1 MIHEIPCHL
10 VTDSSD
16 NTCMA
21 VFTKNWSWT
30 NSTTGMTWKF
40 KKGDTSDGHSTG
52 SYFRHFDDVTIA
64 ALCHDQ
70 DCVKANKDKSYQKRK
85 RGDRSYKWNMIN
97 LKASKGKVYRR
108 YAAVSAYARWLK
120 MKGDL
125 K

>member
-21 VFTKNWSWT
+21 VFTKDWSWT
-30 NSTTGMTWKF
+30 NSAGMTWNF
-40 KKGDTSDGHSTG
+40 KKGDISDGHSTG
-52 SYFRHFDDVTIA
+52 TYFRHFDAWIIA

-70 DCVKANKDKSYQKRK
+70 DCIKANESKSYKMR
-85 RGDRSYKWNMIN
+85 RAGDKAYKFN
-97 LKASKGKVYRR
+97 LKDLKAPKTTVYRR
-108 YAAVSAYARWLK
+108 HAGVSAYAIKLK
-120 MKGDL
+120 ITGKL